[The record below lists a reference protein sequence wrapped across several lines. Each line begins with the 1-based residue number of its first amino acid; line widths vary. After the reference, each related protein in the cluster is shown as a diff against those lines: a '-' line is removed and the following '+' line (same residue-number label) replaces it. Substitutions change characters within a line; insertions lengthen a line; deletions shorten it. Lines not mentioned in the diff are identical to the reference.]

1 MSLCTCAYPAIA
13 ASAVPQFGRPML
25 HVLDAATTSAGLVEA
40 VPTSAAASTGTGPDP
55 DPVIEAT
62 SSSSVCIYHCV
73 VVMVILML
81 HVIPGVK

>member
-1 MSLCTCAYPAIA
+1 
-13 ASAVPQFGRPML
+13 ML

-81 HVIPGVK
+81 HVIPDVKYRYDNAGC